1 MPLVLAPS
9 FDDHTREQIEVH
21 IAQVQARRMAAAVE
35 YHTGKDAKLAHESD
49 RIQKRIAQKYDMMQ
63 KELLALD
70 KAMEKVENRLA
81 ELTHLQNELGL
92 VAEMREMHALDPEDE
107 TDGE

>member
-1 MPLVLAPS
+1 MALVLAPS

-49 RIQKRIAQKYDMMQ
+49 KVQRRIAQKYEMMH

-92 VAEMREMHALDPEDE
+92 ISDMREEHALDPEDDTSE
-107 TDGE
+107 E